1 MTALDLDTIKAWALI
16 VRLTVA
22 EYLGLDPSLGAS
34 TAIGDRIRSNV
45 EDSNSD
51 DVDGPSQSSEPASK
65 RSRTELV
72 GCLARITWLEDTRRA
87 DDDSVAI
94 ARQ

>member
-51 DVDGPSQSSEPASK
+51 DVDASQSSEPASK

-72 GCLARITWLEDTRRA
+72 GRLARITRSE
-87 DDDSVAI
+87 
-94 ARQ
+94 Q